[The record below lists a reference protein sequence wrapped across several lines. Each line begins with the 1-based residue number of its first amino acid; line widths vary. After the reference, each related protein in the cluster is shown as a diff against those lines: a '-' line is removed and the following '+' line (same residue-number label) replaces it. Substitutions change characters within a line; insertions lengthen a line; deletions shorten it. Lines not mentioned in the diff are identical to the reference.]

1 MIKANSSIAV
11 VGSGISGLS
20 AAWLLSKKY
29 NVTLYETND
38 YLGGHARTL
47 EYNIKKKN
55 NLINY
60 DAGFIVYNEKNYPNF
75 TKLLNYFNVQT
86 INSNMSFSVSYN
98 EDNFEYGTRSILSL
112 SNGTKNIFSKKIWH
126 ILYDLK
132 KFYRESRTIL
142 NSNTSDHLNV
152 EEFLNKQKYSKVFIF
167 CHLMPMASAIWSMP
181 INEIFTMPI
190 KSLLLFLNNH
200 GLLQFKD
207 RPQWRTIYNGS
218 KSYIKKIEESTNA
231 KILKNEVALSITRKD
246 KKVTVKSSNYT
257 KNYDNVV
264 LAIHSDKIINIL
276 KTPTNNEKLL
286 LNKARYQS
294 NDIYIHNDRKLM
306 PKNEKVWSSWN
317 IKFPSIEFNND
328 YRKQKPLVTYWM
340 NLLQN
345 IDKKYPIFVSLN
357 PKNQNFPNEK
367 NHIKNFKF
375 RHPVMDFANLS
386 LKNSIENIQG
396 KDRIW
401 YCGAWLGY
409 GFHEDG
415 LTSGIKIATKFGVK
429 PPW

>member
-1 MIKANSSIAV
+1 
-11 VGSGISGLS
+11 
-20 AAWLLSKKY
+20 
-29 NVTLYETND
+29 
-38 YLGGHARTL
+38 
-47 EYNIKKKN
+47 
-55 NLINY
+55 
-60 DAGFIVYNEKNYPNF
+60 
-75 TKLLNYFNVQT
+75 
-86 INSNMSFSVSYN
+86 MSFSVSYN